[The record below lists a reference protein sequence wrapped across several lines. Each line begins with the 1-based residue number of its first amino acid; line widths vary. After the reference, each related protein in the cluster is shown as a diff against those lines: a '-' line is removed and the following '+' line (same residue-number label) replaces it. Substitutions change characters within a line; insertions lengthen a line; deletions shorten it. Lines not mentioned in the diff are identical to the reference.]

1 MTVPF
6 RFRDAVR
13 LTCPTGESAATL
25 REFRFVV
32 ERATPEV
39 VHHHL
44 RETPLRFAFT
54 VWDYP
59 NDFAIWAA
67 EALENRSLAERL
79 AVLDPFHERDLEIL
93 RERVIDALDEALED
107 VQSHFPVPMGQ
118 EFYFSSSVSVA
129 FDLDIEAAS
138 LDEMVEKLMTV
149 PATSIFFHLY
159 EARLRTPSGTDD
171 ISAWLVENGHEE
183 EVARLSDLDI
193 YMLSLEDCRRVARD
207 LIRGEEA

>member
-1 MTVPF
+1 VRIPF

-25 REFRFVV
+25 REFRFAV
-32 ERATPEV
+32 ERAAPEV

-59 NDFAIWAA
+59 NDLAIWAA
-67 EALENRSLAERL
+67 EALENRPLAERL
-79 AVLDPFHERDLEIL
+79 AVLDPFHERDLETL
-93 RERVIDALDEALED
+93 RERILDALDEALD
-107 VQSHFPVPMGQ
+107 HVQGHFPVPVGR

-129 FDLDIEAAS
+129 FDLGIEAGS
-138 LDEMVEKLMTV
+138 LEEMLEKLTTV
-149 PATSIFFHLY
+149 PSTSIFFHLY

-171 ISAWLVENGHEE
+171 ISAWLLENGFEA
-183 EVARLSDLDI
+183 EVARLADLDI
-193 YMLSLEDCRRVARD
+193 YMLSLEDCRRVALE
-207 LIRGEEA
+207 LIRGDEA